1 MVGSIWATLWVRTM
15 TYDLIISNGRVVDG
29 SGAPG
34 QPADVVIDGGRIV
47 AIERDCD
54 ASASQVIDAGGR
66 VIAPGFVD
74 PHTHVDPQL
83 WWDPYG
89 LPLVL
94 HGVTSVM
101 TGNCAV
107 TLAPCNG
114 EDRDALARLFYQ
126 VEEVP
131 LETLRESVPWSWT
144 TFDDYLRGL
153 DGNLGINCAAL
164 VGHCAIR
171 FAVMREASLERAA
184 TADEVDAMRE
194 LLRVSLHAGA
204 IGFSTS
210 QNKLHIGEGGVPIPS
225 RWADAGEI
233 AALCDVLGEERR
245 GVVQTDGGV
254 DIAHRAEWVRDVG
267 GPIAE
272 RTGRTVLA
280 GNVLPGFAA
289 SQTILDEIAEFQA
302 RGAAIYA
309 QAAPSRFD
317 SYFTL
322 DGGTVTFNVY
332 PSWRRIASMAHDER
346 CAAFR
351 DPALRDAIQ
360 RESVDGDQPIKWA
373 RIKVVKTLSER
384 HRDLVGRSVADLA
397 AERGVRVVD
406 LIADV
411 SLDDD
416 LQTQFVIEA
425 NPKVDAVIAS
435 YLASPQ
441 TILGASDAGAHVKT
455 FCGAGNTSLVLAKWV
470 RDEQVLTLEEA
481 VRRMTS
487 EPALA
492 LGLSERGLLAPGYR
506 ADVVVFDPEAVAY
519 DPPRVVH
526 DLPGGFERLW
536 HDAAGVDHVLV
547 NGVHTVRDGELTGAR
562 AGEVIRSA
570 PDAAPR

>member
-1 MVGSIWATLWVRTM
+1 M
-15 TYDLIISNGRVVDG
+15 THDLIIKRGRVIDG
-29 SGAPG
+29 SGS
-34 QPADVVIDGGRIV
+34 PASPSDVIIDAGRVV
-47 AIERDCD
+47 AIERASD
-54 ASASQVIDAGGR
+54 AHAAEVIDADGR
-66 VIAPGFVD
+66 VVAPGFID

-83 WWDPYG
+83 WWDPFG

-107 TLAPCNG
+107 TLAPCNEG
-114 EDRDALARLFYQ
+114 DHDALARLFYQ

-131 LETLRESVPWSWT
+131 LETLRGSVPWSWT
-144 TFDDYLRGL
+144 TFGDYLRGF

-171 FAVMREASLERAA
+171 YTVMRDASLERAA
-184 TADEVDAMRE
+184 TAEEVATMRE
-194 LLRVSLHAGA
+194 LLRESLRAGA

-210 QNKLHIGEGGVPIPS
+210 QNKLHVGEGGVPIPS
-225 RWADAGEI
+225 RWADTDEI
-233 AALCDVLGEERR
+233 AALCAVLGEEQR
-245 GVVQTDGGV
+245 GIVQTDGGV
-254 DIAHRAEWVRDVG
+254 DIAHRADWVREIG
-267 GPIAE
+267 GPIAQ

-280 GNVLPGFAA
+280 GNVLPGFPA
-289 SQTILDEIAEFQA
+289 SQTILDEIANFQT

-332 PSWRRIASMAHDER
+332 PSWRRIASMSHEER
-346 CAAFR
+346 IAAFR
-351 DPALRDAIQ
+351 DPAMRDAIQ
-360 RESVDGDQPIKWA
+360 QESVDGEQPIKWA
-373 RIKVVKTLSER
+373 RIKVVKTVNDR
-384 HRDLVGRSVADLA
+384 NRDLVGRTVAELA
-397 AERGVRVVD
+397 QERRTRIVD

-425 NPKVDAVIAS
+425 NPKVDSVIAS
-435 YLASPQ
+435 YLTSPQ

-455 FCGAGNTSLVLAKWV
+455 FCGAGNTSLVLTKWV
-470 RDEQVLTLEEA
+470 REEGVLTLEEA
-481 VRRMTS
+481 IRRMTL
-487 EPALA
+487 EPARA
-492 LGLSERGLLAPGYR
+492 LGLPERGRLAPGFR
-506 ADVVVFDPEAVAY
+506 ADVVVFDPDEVSY
-519 DPPRVVH
+519 EPPRVVH

-536 HDAAGVDHVLV
+536 HDATGFDHVLV
-547 NGVHTVRDGELTGAR
+547 NGRSAVRDGELTGEL

-570 PDAAPR
+570 PTQSS

>member
-1 MVGSIWATLWVRTM
+1 MNH
-15 TYDLIISNGRVVDG
+15 DLIIRGGSLVDG
-29 SGAPG
+29 TGAPARR
-34 QPADVVIDGGRIV
+34 ADVVIDGGRVV
-47 AIERDCD
+47 AVEENSD
-54 ASASQVIDAGGR
+54 ARADQVIDADGR
-66 VIAPGFVD
+66 VVAPGFVD

-83 WWDPYG
+83 WWDPFG

-101 TGNCAV
+101 TGNCSV
-107 TLAPCNG
+107 TLAPCD
-114 EDRDALARLFYQ
+114 ERDRDALARLFYQ

-144 TFDDYLRGL
+144 TFDQYLRGL

-164 VGHCAIR
+164 VGHSAIR
-171 FAVMREASLERAA
+171 FAVMREASHERVA
-184 TADEVDAMRE
+184 TPHEVEAMRE
-194 LLRVSLHAGA
+194 VLRASLRSGA

-210 QNKLHIGEGGVPIPS
+210 QNKLHVGEGGVPIPS
-225 RWADAGEI
+225 RWADEREI
-233 AALCDVLGEERR
+233 AALCEVLGEERR
-245 GVVQTDGGV
+245 GILQTDGGV
-254 DIAHRAEWVRDVG
+254 DIAHRAEWVREVG

-272 RTGRTVLA
+272 RIDRTVLA

-289 SQTILDEIAEFQA
+289 SQTILDEIAEVQA

-332 PSWRRIASMAHDER
+332 PSWRRIASMSHAAR
-346 CAAFR
+346 LTAFR
-351 DPALRDAIQ
+351 DPAMRDTIQ
-360 RESVDGDQPIKWA
+360 QESVDGDQPVRWA
-373 RIKVVKTLSER
+373 RVKVVKTMHER
-384 HRDLVGRSVADLA
+384 HRDLVGRSVAELA
-397 AERGVRVVD
+397 EERGMRVVD

-435 YLASPQ
+435 YLTSPQ

-470 RDEQVLTLEEA
+470 REEQVLTLEEA

-487 EPALA
+487 EPAQA
-492 LGLSERGLLAPGYR
+492 LGLSERGLLSPGYR
-506 ADVVVFDPEAVAY
+506 ADIVVFDPDAVAY
-519 DPPRVVH
+519 EPPRVVH

-536 HDAAGVDHVLV
+536 HDAAGIDHVLV
-547 NGVHTVRDGELTGAR
+547 NGVHAVRDGELTGDRGGA
-562 AGEVIRSA
+562 VIRSA
-570 PDAAPR
+570 M